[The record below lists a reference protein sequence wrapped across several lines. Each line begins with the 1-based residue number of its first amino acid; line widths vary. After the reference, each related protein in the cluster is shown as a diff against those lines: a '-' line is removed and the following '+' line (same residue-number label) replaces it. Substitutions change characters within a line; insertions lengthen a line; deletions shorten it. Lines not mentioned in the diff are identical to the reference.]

1 MTTIAIVIP
10 FYNEETSLAVLLNEL
25 KYSCESISLT
35 HAVKFRIIFV
45 DDGSIDN
52 SVQVIN
58 AHRNFSIPIQLI
70 TLSRNFG
77 KEAAIT
83 AGLEKAKDD
92 AAVLIMDSDLQ
103 HPPSVIKELV
113 EKFMTYEYEMVY
125 AFKKNR
131 YRESFLKQLLSRIFY
146 VLINKNNRYT
156 IPKNAGDFR
165 ILSKKVV
172 NAILQLPEN
181 ERFMKGLYAWV
192 GYRIVG
198 IPYTPPKRP
207 HGNSF
212 YTRWQLL
219 VLSIDGITSFSVT
232 PLRMMSIFGLFISCL
247 STVYFVFIIF
257 QRLLMNTTPPGLA
270 SIFVLVSFFGGVQLL
285 CLGIIGEYIGKILI
299 ETKRRPSFIIE
310 DDVIVSKGND
320 V

>member
-10 FYNEETSLAVLLNEL
+10 FYNEETSLADLLNEL

-35 HAVKFRIIFV
+35 YAIKFRIIFV

-52 SVQVIN
+52 SAQVIN
-58 AHRNFSIPIQLI
+58 AHRNFSMPIQLI

-83 AGLEKAKDD
+83 AGLEKAKDNE
-92 AAVLIMDSDLQ
+92 AVLIMDSDLQ

-113 EKFMTYEYEMVY
+113 EKFMTHEYEMVY

-131 YRESFLKQLLSRIFY
+131 DREGYLKKLLSKIFY
-146 VLINKNNRYT
+146 FLINKNNRYQ

-192 GYRIVG
+192 GYRIEG
-198 IPYTPPKRP
+198 IPYTPPKRS

-219 VLSIDGITSFSVT
+219 VLSIEGITSFSVT
-232 PLRMMSIFGLFISCL
+232 PLRIMSVFGLIVSSL

-299 ETKRRPSFIIE
+299 ETKRRPAYIIE
-310 DDVIVSKGND
+310 RDVMIAEGNN

>member
-1 MTTIAIVIP
+1 MTTIAIIIP
-10 FYNEETSLAVLLNEL
+10 FYNEENSLAILLKEL
-25 KYSCESISLT
+25 KLSCESISQI

-52 SVQVIN
+52 SAKVIN
-58 AHRNFSIPIQLI
+58 SHRNFSIPIQLI

-83 AGLEKAKDD
+83 VGLEKGKDNE
-92 AAVLIMDSDLQ
+92 AVLIMDSDLQ

-113 EKFMTYEYEMVY
+113 EKFMTDEYEMVY

-131 YRESFLKQLLSRIFY
+131 DRESYLIQLLSRLFY
-146 VLINKNNRYT
+146 FLINKNNRYK

-192 GYRIVG
+192 GYRVEG
-198 IPYTPPKRP
+198 IPYTPPKRS

-232 PLRMMSIFGLFISCL
+232 PLRMMSVFGLFISCL
-247 STVYFVFIIF
+247 STVYFVFIIL

-285 CLGIIGEYIGKILI
+285 CFGIIGEYIGKILI
-299 ETKRRPSFIIE
+299 ETKRRPSYIIQ
-310 DDVIVSKGND
+310 DDVTVSEGID